1 MDSALSTVGLP
12 VALGIIMLGLG
23 LSLTP
28 EDFRRV
34 GRHPKAVVVALA
46 MLLPTPGGEDPVLHL
61 SPLVWLRWLPLA
73 LVMLVVQIGIEK
85 LIGNDDLVVIARR
98 DRLIFLAGVF
108 AAPMALMGFVGTPE
122 TNATDNIAV
131 LIAAGLLVGVGT
143 RIANGCT
150 SGHGV
155 CGISR
160 LSFRGIIATVFYILA
175 GGLTMVFFRHL
186 LGVI

>member
-1 MDSALSTVGLP
+1 MQPEWIMGLIGGLLIGLAGA
-12 VALGIIMLGLG
+12 VFLLGNGRIMGASGIIGGLVDG
-23 LSLTP
+23 SGHS
-28 EDFRRV
+28 D
-34 GRHPKAVVVALA
+34 K
-46 MLLPTPGGEDPVLHL
+46 
-61 SPLVWLRWLPLA
+61 W
-73 LVMLVVQIGIEK
+73 
-85 LIGNDDLVVIARR
+85 

-175 GGLTMVFFRHL
+175 GGLTMVLFRHL